1 MSKPVTV
8 SELPAV
14 LFDDDICRALR
25 ISLTTLKRLRR
36 AGAFPIPEL
45 PSLDKRH
52 RYSPRDLEAYL
63 ARQHGPVLVR
73 RRVGGR

>member
-25 ISLTTLKRLRR
+25 ISLTTLKR
-36 AGAFPIPEL
+36 
-45 PSLDKRH
+45 
-52 RYSPRDLEAYL
+52 
-63 ARQHGPVLVR
+63 
-73 RRVGGR
+73 